1 MTTFVLAYFSKLLYY
16 NLPAVV
22 KIGDGLLGVLLP
34 LELYEDVP
42 HQVVTQVVA
51 HVHLL
56 HLYIN
61 INRSEKKKELSLVVS
76 SVADSDPA

>member
-1 MTTFVLAYFSKLLYY
+1 MVTTFLLAYFSKLLYN

-22 KIGDGLLGVLLP
+22 KIGDGLLGVLLT
-34 LELYEDVP
+34 LELDENVP
-42 HQVVTQVVA
+42 HQVVAQVVA

-61 INRSEKKKELSLVVS
+61 INRSEKK
-76 SVADSDPA
+76 